1 MTSPETDRELL
12 SRVLRGNEQAFDT
25 LVDEYYP
32 RLYRFAFRRLGA
44 DPEATQ
50 DVVQS
55 TFEKL
60 IPRLGSFRGE
70 AALFSWMCSF
80 CRFEIAAHWRR
91 VGLRPPEVP
100 LDEDSEAVRAA
111 LDSLTDQ
118 RPSAEQAL
126 ERRQLGRLVRVALDH
141 LPVRYGNALEW
152 KYIHGLSVAE
162 VAARLG
168 TSPKAAESVLTRA
181 RQAFRDGFAAVI
193 GV

>member
-1 MTSPETDRELL
+1 VTSPENDRELL
-12 SRVLRGNEQAFDT
+12 DRVLRGDEDAFNS

-32 RLYRFAFRRLGA
+32 RLYRFACRRLGS

-60 IPRLGSFRGE
+60 IPKLGNFRGE

-91 VGLRPPEVP
+91 LGRRAPEVP
-100 LDEDSEAVRAA
+100 LAEEADAVRAA
-111 LDSLTDQ
+111 LDSLTD
-118 RPSAEQAL
+118 REPSVEDAL
-126 ERRQLGRLVRVALDH
+126 ERRELGRTVRAVLDH
-141 LPVRYGNALEW
+141 LPIRYGNALEW
-152 KYIHGLSVAE
+152 KYIHGMSVAE
-162 VAARLG
+162 VAARLE

-181 RQAFRDGFAAVI
+181 RHAFRDGFSAVI
-193 GV
+193 GE